1 LGHVKKLNGGKLMKI
16 QGNET
21 VQNTIMINVGQKDN
35 SDKKSDKFSGTINF
49 NTLNLA
55 DDKVEQK
62 RKQARR
68 IAMKLASDVF
78 ASDNKI
84 DSDLEERRQ
93 KIASLEDEN
102 KEYTDNIVKLQDKK
116 QELKEAYEVDDD
128 SEEQKNLDLLEKAR
142 QAQNDPLKTQL
153 TEEEQQKVSEIYK
166 QGLTD
171 YQKDVLSIND
181 SIDINKDKIVENEKG
196 IIEEYAIIR
205 GVKLDRLKSHDM
217 VDAQKQ
223 GDEIVAAAN
232 KEIIGMLME
241 DVKDT
246 QDEKLEEQ
254 EEKAEER
261 KEEKEEQEERI
272 EAAKEEKEKYQKDD
286 DMDNLYEV
294 GMTLDDIRSQS
305 DSALPDDIK
314 KTLSQVVAEL
324 QLSAE
329 DLKGLIVD
337 NDV

>member
-1 LGHVKKLNGGKLMKI
+1 
-16 QGNET
+16 
-21 VQNTIMINVGQKDN
+21 MINIGQQDK
-35 SDKKSDKFSGTINF
+35 SDKKSEKFTGTINF

-55 DDKVEQK
+55 EDKVEQK

-68 IAMKLASDVF
+68 IAMKLTGDVF

-84 DSDLEERRQ
+84 DSEIEERRQ
-93 KIASLEDEN
+93 KIAAMEDEK
-102 KEYTDNIVKLQDKK
+102 KEYTDNIISMRNKK
-116 QELKEAYEVDDD
+116 QELKESYGVEDD

-142 QAQNDPLKTQL
+142 QAQNNPLKPQL
-153 TEEEQQKVSEIYK
+153 TKEEQEKVSEIYK

-171 YQKDVLSIND
+171 YQKDVLSINEA
-181 SIDINKDKIVENEKG
+181 IDTNKDKIVEKEKG
-196 IIEEYAIIR
+196 IIEENEIIR
-205 GVKLDRLKSHDM
+205 GVKLDRLKNHDM
-217 VDAQKQ
+217 ADAQKQ
-223 GDEIVAAAN
+223 GDEIIAAAN

-246 QDEKLEEQ
+246 QDEKMEEQ
-254 EEKAEER
+254 KEKAEER

-286 DMDNLYEV
+286 DLDDLYEV
-294 GMTLDDIRSQS
+294 GMSLDDIRTQS
-305 DSALPDDIK
+305 DSNTSDDIK
-314 KTLSQVVAEL
+314 KTLNQVIGEL

-337 NDV
+337 SDI

>member
-1 LGHVKKLNGGKLMKI
+1 MKI
-16 QGNET
+16 QGNEST
-21 VQNTIMINVGQKDN
+21 QNTIMINIGQQDK
-35 SDKKSDKFSGTINF
+35 SDKKSEKFTGTINF

-55 DDKVEQK
+55 EDKVEQK

-68 IAMKLASDVF
+68 IAMKLTGDVF

-84 DSDLEERRQ
+84 DSEIEERRQ
-93 KIASLEDEN
+93 KIAAMEDEK
-102 KEYTDNIVKLQDKK
+102 KEYTDNIISMRNKK
-116 QELKEAYEVDDD
+116 QELKESYGVEDD

-142 QAQNDPLKTQL
+142 QAQNNPLKPQL
-153 TEEEQQKVSEIYK
+153 TKEEQEKVSEIYK

-171 YQKDVLSIND
+171 YQKDVLSINEA
-181 SIDINKDKIVENEKG
+181 IDTNKDKIVEKEKG
-196 IIEEYAIIR
+196 IIEENEIIR
-205 GVKLDRLKSHDM
+205 GVKLDRLKNHDM
-217 VDAQKQ
+217 ADAQKQ
-223 GDEIVAAAN
+223 GDEIIAAAN

-246 QDEKLEEQ
+246 QDEKMEEQ
-254 EEKAEER
+254 KEKAEER

-286 DMDNLYEV
+286 DLDDLYEV
-294 GMTLDDIRSQS
+294 GMSLDDIRTQS
-305 DSALPDDIK
+305 DSNTSDDIK
-314 KTLSQVVAEL
+314 KTLNQVIGEL

-337 NDV
+337 SDI